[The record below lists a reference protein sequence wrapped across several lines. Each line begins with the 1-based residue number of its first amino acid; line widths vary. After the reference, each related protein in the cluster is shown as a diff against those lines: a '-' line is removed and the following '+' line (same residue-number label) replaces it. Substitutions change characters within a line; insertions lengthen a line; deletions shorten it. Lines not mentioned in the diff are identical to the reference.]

1 MFDQENENMA
11 YKLQEDWE
19 SLYLGALYRATT
31 LESTKDRFCEMTIE
45 QIEDFGREFLEFSQ
59 DFEKNGPGSVGND
72 LDRGIKMMG
81 VGIFLINQ
89 K

>member
-1 MFDQENENMA
+1 MFDKNDENMS

-45 QIEDFGREFLEFSQ
+45 QIEDFSREFLEFVK
-59 DFEKNGPGSVGND
+59 DFESNGPGSVGID
-72 LDRGIKMMG
+72 LDRGMKMMS
-81 VGIFLINQ
+81 VGFF
-89 K
+89 

>member
-1 MFDQENENMA
+1 MHQITFNPEDENMA

-45 QIEDFGREFLEFSQ
+45 QIEDFSREFLEFAK
-59 DFEKNGPGSVGND
+59 DFESNGPGSVGID
-72 LDRGIKMMG
+72 LDRGIKMMS
-81 VGIFLINQ
+81 V
-89 K
+89 